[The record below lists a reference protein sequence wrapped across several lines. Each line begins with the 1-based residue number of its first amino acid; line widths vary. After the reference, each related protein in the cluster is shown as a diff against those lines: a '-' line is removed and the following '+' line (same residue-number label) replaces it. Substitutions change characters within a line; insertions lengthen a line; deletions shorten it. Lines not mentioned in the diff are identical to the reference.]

1 MRYAISD
8 IHGCPK
14 TFRALL
20 DEIGLDRSDE
30 LFLLGDYIDR
40 GPDSQGVIDLIWKL
54 TEDGYDVKCLRG
66 NHEDMLLEAARG
78 EHGFYHWKPARR
90 AYDKVVAWM
99 DALPFY
105 FETPGYIL
113 VHAGLNFHHTHPFK
127 DTREMLYIRYFYD
140 TIDYQWLGD
149 RTIIHGHTPA
159 RMLEVKKDIRDM
171 ANKQYACIDS
181 GCSQAAEGMGYL
193 TALNLDTGEATF
205 MRSRD

>member
-1 MRYAISD
+1 MRYTISD
-8 IHGCPK
+8 IHGCLK

-20 DEIGLDRSDE
+20 DELKLDRNDE

-54 TEDGYDVKCLRG
+54 TEDGYNVKCLRG
-66 NHEDMLLEAARG
+66 NHEEMLLEAARG
-78 EHGFYHWKPARR
+78 EHDFYQWKPASRDH
-90 AYDKVVAWM
+90 DKVTAWM
-99 DALPFY
+99 TTLPFY

-113 VHAGLNFHHTHPFK
+113 VHAGLNFHHHYPLK

-149 RTIIHGHTPA
+149 RIIVHGHTPA
-159 RMLEVKKDIRDM
+159 RMLEVKKDIQDM
-171 ANKQYACIDS
+171 NTNQYACIDS
-181 GCSQAAEGMGYL
+181 GCSQVVEGMGYL
-193 TALNLDTGEATF
+193 TALNLDTGAATF